1 MMYNEPIGLNLSL
14 VSPDP
19 QLSELVLHIDHFV
32 SELLINTALVLYH
45 LASLMLAFSH

>member
-1 MMYNEPIGLNLSL
+1 MVYDEPIGLHLSL
-14 VSPDP
+14 ISSDP

-45 LASLMLAFSH
+45 LAPLVLAFSH

>member
-1 MMYNEPIGLNLSL
+1 MVHDEPIGLHLSL

-32 SELLINTALVLYH
+32 SELVINTAFVLYH